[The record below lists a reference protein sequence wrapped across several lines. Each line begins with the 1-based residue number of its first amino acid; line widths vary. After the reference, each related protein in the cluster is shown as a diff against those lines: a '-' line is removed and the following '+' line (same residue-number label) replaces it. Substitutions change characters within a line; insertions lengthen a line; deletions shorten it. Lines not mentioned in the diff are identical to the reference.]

1 MAYPSCVSSESSAGL
16 STTFRRVSLSSLD
29 WRCGFGSGTFERPL
43 PNLEIVSPFS
53 GTHDVPHQ
61 QSKSLTRPFDLSS
74 WPSSPEFLLPGL
86 GPLMRS
92 FGKDGSL
99 GAWPGLA
106 DFSSYHWKTFTKDVY
121 VFIYLYDTWY
131 INVSYIFFQNL
142 IDVIL
147 RCHDPLIKS
156 LDLWA
161 HEPCTYQENLA
172 PKAGPATWHRN
183 SIVKGR
189 LKCPFI
195 LVRDSSDSSFICC
208 LCEMTPEMNKQWASL
223 WSFAQLIFPLL
234 LSCMP
239 LGGESM

>member
-1 MAYPSCVSSESSAGL
+1 MC
-16 STTFRRVSLSSLD
+16 
-29 WRCGFGSGTFERPL
+29 
-43 PNLEIVSPFS
+43 
-53 GTHDVPHQ
+53 
-61 QSKSLTRPFDLSS
+61 
-74 WPSSPEFLLPGL
+74 
-86 GPLMRS
+86 
-92 FGKDGSL
+92 
-99 GAWPGLA
+99 
-106 DFSSYHWKTFTKDVY
+106 
-121 VFIYLYDTWY
+121 IYLYDTWY

-142 IDVIL
+142 VDVIL

-223 WSFAQLIFPLL
+223 WSFAQLIFLCFYLACHLVANQCKAKLNNDGAEIGFEISLFRCGVLL
-234 LSCMP
+234 DWQLSGPRQRQKYQMKSACWTSHSNMQSLIFTFNFSGRQTP
-239 LGGESM
+239 ASIENALAYLQGLEHSFHTLFWFI